1 MLVVVVIFLHKS
13 INTARSASGQC
24 VALHTA
30 LLQSVGFMRWRG
42 GDGGAGRSASARLHA
57 AYRALV
63 LAVTLA
69 YLLQECVFAYQER
82 NDMAKFSRVMFLLLC
97 HITSI
102 AKQIVFHYDADRIQD
117 MIQSLNGKVVPF
129 CIFDIK
135 FCKDFVF

>member
-1 MLVVVVIFLHKS
+1 M
-13 INTARSASGQC
+13 
-24 VALHTA
+24 ALHTA

-42 GDGGAGRSASARLHA
+42 GGGGDGGDGRSSRLHA

-102 AKQIVFHYDADRIQD
+102 AKQIVFHYDADRIQE
-117 MIQSLNGKVVPF
+117 MIQSLDGKVVS
-129 CIFDIK
+129 
-135 FCKDFVF
+135 